1 MSCDLSTWVKQA
13 CADNG
18 GIDEFIVYEIEDR
31 DSITIAN
38 GVVTALTMVIG
49 KKAFK
54 WTPDME
60 SATAGETTTRSREN
74 NSVMHSQTATITFKD
89 DLDATVSLVEA
100 VSKGFVGVII
110 KKSDPDSAVYRHL
123 GVLNGMTIETAEGVQ
138 GQLYE
143 DLRGHT
149 LNFVGK
155 ELAKAPSISDTI
167 VDSILVPAS

>member
-1 MSCDLSTWVKQA
+1 MSCDLSAWAKQA

-18 GIDEFIVYEIEDR
+18 GIDEIIVYEIEDR
-31 DSITIAN
+31 DTFTVAN
-38 GVVTALTMVIG
+38 NVVTAITMDIG
-49 KKAFK
+49 KKAFR

-60 SATAGETTTRSREN
+60 SANATETTTRSREN
-74 NSVMHSQTATITFKD
+74 NSVMHAQTVTVTFKD
-89 DLDATVSLVEA
+89 DLDATVQLIEA
-100 VSKGFVGVII
+100 VAKGFIGVII
-110 KKSDPDSAVYRHL
+110 KKSDPEDAVYRHY
-123 GVLNGMTIETAEGVQ
+123 GALNGMTIETVEGVQ

-155 ELAKAPSISDTI
+155 ELAKAPAISDTL